1 MKMKEKINEEA
12 ITRPINIIYQNED
25 IIICA
30 FVKDEEE

>member
-1 MKMKEKINEEA
+1 MTEEVKEE
-12 ITRPINIIYQNED
+12 ITRKINIIYQNED